1 MIRVSSRSMYLDK
14 SLKNTLRVKDILNFM
29 TMNIDPA
36 YIDVIE
42 MHDFWEIVYL
52 ESGEAVAVADDREIP
67 LFPGDVI
74 FHKPGEAHAIK
85 AANGTTAKAFFIC
98 FHSTNKSAKLFEGL
112 KIGLDTEQKKMIYR
126 LYDEARKI
134 YLYTKKYYRSVIFSS
149 SALSPDA
156 PTGSQQLFKI
166 HLEEFLISVIQ
177 LIEKRTDVITYETKE
192 ELEELIFQKMVEKI
206 TSSVYSVISVEDICS
221 EFHYGKTYLSQL
233 FKKHSGLSMM
243 QYYNSLKI
251 KEAKKLIKD
260 GNLTMSKISE
270 KLGFNNQ
277 YYFSKV
283 FKKIEGLSPSEYK
296 EEIRSR
302 M

>member
-1 MIRVSSRSMYLDK
+1 MIRVNSRNMYLDK

-29 TMNIDPA
+29 TMHIDPA
-36 YIDVIE
+36 FVDVIE
-42 MHDFWEIVYL
+42 MHDFWEIVYI
-52 ESGEAVAVADDREIP
+52 ESGEAIAIADDKEVH
-67 LFPGDVI
+67 LLPGDVI

-98 FHSTNKSAKLFEGL
+98 FHTTNKSAKIFESL
-112 KIGLDTEQKKMIYR
+112 KIALENEQKQLIYR

-134 YLYTKKYYRSVIFSS
+134 YLNRKKYYRSVIFSS

-156 PTGSQQLFKI
+156 PTGAQQLFKN

-177 LIEKRTDVITYETKE
+177 LIEKRSEVITYETKE

-206 TSSVYSVISVEDICS
+206 TASVYSVISVEDICS

-233 FKKHSGLSMM
+233 FKKHSGLSIM

-260 GNLTMSKISE
+260 GNLTMVKISE

-283 FKKIEGLSPSEYK
+283 FKKIEGVSPSEYK
-296 EEIRSR
+296 SANT
-302 M
+302 